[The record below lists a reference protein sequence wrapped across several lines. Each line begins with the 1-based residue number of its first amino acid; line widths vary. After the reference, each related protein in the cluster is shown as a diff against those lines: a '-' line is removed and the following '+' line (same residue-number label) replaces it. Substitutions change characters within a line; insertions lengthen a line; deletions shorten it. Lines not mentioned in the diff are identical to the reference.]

1 LTKIEEC
8 QSAFAIDSTKEI
20 PMMKV
25 LVLAVLS
32 FGLGFGCVADEQEPL
47 PSEALGQVEQN
58 VGEPCSGHYM
68 CRLGEECRD
77 TTATCQSYF
86 VIGPAANPCIDTL
99 QCQYQYSRNSYCY
112 YRDQGPYGECRL
124 Y

>member
-1 LTKIEEC
+1 
-8 QSAFAIDSTKEI
+8 
-20 PMMKV
+20 MMKV

-32 FGLGFGCVADEQEPL
+32 FGLGFGCVADEQEPP

-68 CRLGEECRD
+68 CRLGQKCSD
-77 TTATCQSYF
+77 TTATCQSF
-86 VIGPAANPCIDTL
+86 AVFGPSQNSCIDSL
-99 QCQYQYSRNSYCY
+99 QCVYQFDPNSYCY
-112 YRDQGPYGECRL
+112 YSNPQGSYGECLR